1 MTRRARTGL
10 QLSSAYP
17 VTAIL
22 MNEQTATSVKS
33 VLLASLRRTLQR
45 RSVEEPYDPAEF
57 RLASPFHS
65 RLVPDAIW
73 RASKFERSFV
83 TSIGQGVYE
92 QVAVIVAR
100 GAGYHA
106 AQGHRE
112 VGEVWSGQVSE
123 IEQLLNNL
131 RANRARPNW
140 DAELARVAGAA
151 GLGQKLQRSVTSDVY
166 VKRLDGTKHFY
177 SLKTVKPNLDQ
188 AQVAKSDMLTLKA
201 MDAANVVNFALPY
214 NPYITRAKYN
224 WTQPFRIF
232 DMRTDLCVLIGQEF
246 WDDIG
251 GTGTYTA
258 LLNVFEAAG
267 AFFAPEIQAYLDGF
281 NV

>member
-1 MTRRARTGL
+1 M
-10 QLSSAYP
+10 
-17 VTAIL
+17 
-22 MNEQTATSVKS
+22 SVHPC
-33 VLLASLRRTLQR
+33 

-57 RLASPFHS
+57 RRSSPFHA

-83 TSIGQGVYE
+83 TSIGQGVFE
-92 QVAVIVAR
+92 QVAIIVAR

-106 AQGHRE
+106 ARGHRE
-112 VGEVWSGQVSE
+112 TGELWSGQVSE
-123 IEQLLNNL
+123 IEQVLNNL
-131 RANRARPNW
+131 RANRARPDW
-140 DAELARVAGAA
+140 HAELARVAGAA
-151 GLGQKLQRSVTSDVY
+151 GQGQKLQRSVTSDVY
-166 VKRLDGTKHFY
+166 VKQLDSTKHLY

-224 WTQPFRIF
+224 WTQPFKIF
-232 DMRTDLCVLIGQEF
+232 DMRTDPCVLIGQEF

-258 LLNVFEAAG
+258 LLNVFEEAG
-267 AFFAPEIQAYLDGF
+267 EEFVPQIKAYLDGF
-281 NV
+281 NI